1 MWDIYEVNLIDL
13 DKLVRELGVKG
24 DYKIW
29 YVVPGRQLKDV
40 LRLLK
45 TDRDV
50 VRFQN
55 EYKAEES
62 VTFYL
67 EHLDITELDNICED
81 EVHKWVGDESE
92 SGTDSEYEGDESES
106 ESVDGVSLNDSNY
119 NEDFDWTTV
128 LLDQLINPKHAE
140 TSSVQTFVAGE
151 TSKNLDATTLSNFD
165 DENGD
170 SDNLE
175 SICSSEKDTGTGKQ
189 KISKFKLSDVITYV
203 VGQIFTSV
211 ELLRT
216 SVREFALQKRKN
228 ERKRI
233 VVKGLDNCP
242 FHMRFSKSEP
252 KTYFV
257 LARYNPD
264 HKCHNTGKSD

>member
-1 MWDIYEVNLIDL
+1 MW
-13 DKLVRELGVKG
+13 KLQV
-24 DYKIW
+24 
-29 YVVPGRQLKDV
+29 
-40 LRLLK
+40 
-45 TDRDV
+45 
-50 VRFQN
+50 F
-55 EYKAEES
+55 
-62 VTFYL
+62 
-67 EHLDITELDNICED
+67 
-81 EVHKWVGDESE
+81 
-92 SGTDSEYEGDESES
+92 
-106 ESVDGVSLNDSNY
+106 
-119 NEDFDWTTV
+119 
-128 LLDQLINPKHAE
+128 
-140 TSSVQTFVAGE
+140 QTFVAGE

-175 SICSSEKDTGTGKQ
+175 SICSSEEDTGTGKQ

-203 VGQIFTSV
+203 VGQIFTTV

-216 SVREFALQKRKN
+216 SVREFSMQKRKN

-257 LARYNPD
+257 LARYNPV